1 MSSRGQGEEGM
12 STRHLE
18 RKSGAEKQ
26 DGAEGSLEQEEWVK
40 NSLSEPRSS
49 REALRDYSS
58 EPRKVSMLPLWWR
71 ITHSSRWIAQ
81 VLASELSLVAFALLL
96 VMVFS
101 KKWLCLSRSRFY
113 QRWPTN
119 VSTRI
124 YTAAH
129 IMSMGPLRI
138 CKSKSCSNSEN
149 WNDSFKLWTNHPIFG
164 VAMLTFW
171 LALVLGLIFTIWLHL
186 PYLPGLQRLPFFSWV
201 GTIMSFFEVILI
213 FFTLMLFPINLWIFE
228 LKKNLSIPIGW
239 SYFTGWLVFVLY
251 VTCALCYF
259 NHQHF
264 WRVIM
269 NRPCG
274 TEFCSN
280 RSRLLPNLLKKPLV
294 SHASVTQREVPDP
307 EQKKASP

>member
-1 MSSRGQGEEGM
+1 M

-26 DGAEGSLEQEEWVK
+26 DGPEGSLEQEEWVK

-124 YTAAH
+124 YTATH

-149 WNDSFKLWTNHPIFG
+149 WN
-164 VAMLTFW
+164 
-171 LALVLGLIFTIWLHL
+171 
-186 PYLPGLQRLPFFSWV
+186 
-201 GTIMSFFEVILI
+201 VILI

-228 LKKNLSIPIGW
+228 LKKNLSVPIGW

-251 VTCALCYF
+251 VTCAALCYF

-280 RSRLLPNLLKKPLV
+280 RSSLLPNLLKKPLV